1 MVALI
6 VPSEYG
12 YVLGVAGLGAFHL
25 VSLGMK
31 VGKARKAAEVP
42 YPYVY
47 AEKAEAEKDPLKH
60 VFNCVQRAHQNTL
73 EMFPVYTT
81 FLLIGGLKYPEISAG
96 AGIVYLLGR
105 ALYASGYS
113 TGSPDKRRRGV
124 VGYLGF
130 LTLIGTSSLTVYNL
144 LKN

>member
-1 MVALI
+1 
-6 VPSEYG
+6 
-12 YVLGVAGLGAFHL
+12 
-25 VSLGMK
+25 MK

-42 YPYVY
+42 YPYGKWVDTERRMLRWTLVY

>member
-1 MVALI
+1 
-6 VPSEYG
+6 
-12 YVLGVAGLGAFHL
+12 
-25 VSLGMK
+25 
-31 VGKARKAAEVP
+31 
-42 YPYVY
+42 
-47 AEKAEAEKDPLKH
+47 
-60 VFNCVQRAHQNTL
+60 
-73 EMFPVYTT
+73 MFPVYTT

-96 AGIVYLLGR
+96 AGVVYLLGR

-113 TGSPDKRRRGV
+113 TGNPDKRRRGV